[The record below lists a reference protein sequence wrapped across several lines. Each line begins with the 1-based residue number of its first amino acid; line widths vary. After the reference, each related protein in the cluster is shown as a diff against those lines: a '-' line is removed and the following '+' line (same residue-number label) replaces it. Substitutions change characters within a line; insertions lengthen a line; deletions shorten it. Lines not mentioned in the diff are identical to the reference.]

1 MPRDHRSSTSNKTDA
16 GGGGGRSKRE
26 SSRSKP
32 GSDGVKGSSKASS
45 YGSSKSKD
53 SGSRDRRRIEKHDNR
68 VATLEGFKS
77 EKKPSYAY
85 NKKEDPEDHR
95 YNVQYRFPL

>member
-16 GGGGGRSKRE
+16 GGGGRSKRE

-85 NKKEDPEDHR
+85 NKKEEDHR
-95 YNVQYRFPL
+95 YNTGSIYKA

>member
-16 GGGGGRSKRE
+16 GGGGGGSRSKRE

-32 GSDGVKGSSKASS
+32 SSDGVKGNGKASS

-53 SGSRDRRRIEKHDNR
+53 SGSHDRRRIEKHDNR

-85 NKKEDPEDHR
+85 DKKEDHR
-95 YNVQYRFPL
+95 YNTDSLYKA